1 LLGDLEYIGC
11 EELDNSPIRKAL
23 PSVQRS
29 DEVVQAP
36 LEELLDHAQDRLHGH
51 ITGVAD
57 GVGVKLGVFR
67 IGEAEAAALAV
78 ADDLGLVVE
87 APFAG

>member
-1 LLGDLEYIGC
+1 
-11 EELDNSPIRKAL
+11 
-23 PSVQRS
+23 
-29 DEVVQAP
+29 